1 MSGYWIERVKK
12 GNKISNVK
20 LKVGDKA
27 IFEYF
32 INNGKIMV
40 KRHISVINED
50 KEFYYFDT
58 GYLRNT
64 PIYKKILL
72 RLKVFFN
79 NIFML

>member
-27 IFEYF
+27 IVEYF
-32 INNGKIMV
+32 INNGKTMV

-50 KEFYYFDT
+50 KEFYQN
-58 GYLRNT
+58 L
-64 PIYKKILL
+64 YKK
-72 RLKVFFN
+72 KAP
-79 NIFML
+79 

>member
-1 MSGYWIERVKK
+1 MSGYWVERVKK
-12 GNKISNVK
+12 GNKMSNIK

-27 IFEYF
+27 IVEYF

-50 KEFYYFDT
+50 KDFYYVYT

-64 PIYKKILL
+64 PIHK
-72 RLKVFFN
+72 N
-79 NIFML
+79 NIIKVESIL

>member
-1 MSGYWIERVKK
+1 MSGYWVERVKK
-12 GNKISNVK
+12 GNKMSNVK

-27 IFEYF
+27 IVEYF

-50 KEFYYFDT
+50 KDFYYVDT

-64 PIYKKILL
+64 PIYKKNIIKVESIL
-72 RLKVFFN
+72 
-79 NIFML
+79 

>member
-1 MSGYWIERVKK
+1 MSGYWVERVKK
-12 GNKISNVK
+12 GNKMSNIK

-27 IFEYF
+27 IVEYF

-50 KEFYYFDT
+50 KDFYYVDT

-64 PIYKKILL
+64 PIHK
-72 RLKVFFN
+72 N
-79 NIFML
+79 NIIKVESIL